1 MRKNDQGRAPIDPGR
16 PARHIPAM
24 ASPNQ
29 QQLAAAASLDTAIGF
44 ALPARHARGRL
55 VRLGPV
61 LEEILS
67 AHDYPAP
74 VARVL
79 GEALVLTALLG
90 ATLKDAGGQLT
101 LQAQT
106 ESGIVDLLVADY
118 RGGELRG
125 YVRFDRERLA
135 RAAGRQPSLD
145 ALFGKGYLAIT
156 FDQAVSNERYQGI
169 VPLEGDSLAEAAEH
183 FFCQSEQIPSLVRI
197 AVDDSGRIAGG
208 ILLQHLPEGE
218 EGRERLHT
226 RLDHPEWDHVRIL
239 GETVRAGELTDPALP
254 LEDLLWRLFHDEEEV
269 RLLSADAAG
278 PRLPLQR
285 GAYPLGPR
293 PIRARRAG
301 RNGRRGGQYR
311 RRLRIL
317 LAEFSSFETATWTR
331 EGCVHCG
338 RRNIAALFR
347 ETGSRR
353 LLPPS
358 GVVMR
363 RLSSLAGRCRR
374 RLWSCSRPGRA
385 SPSRAAR
392 DRC

>member
-1 MRKNDQGRAPIDPGR
+1 
-16 PARHIPAM
+16 M

-29 QQLAAAASLDTAIGF
+29 QPLAAAASLDSAIGF

-55 VRLGPV
+55 VRLGPA

-67 AHDYPAP
+67 AHAYPAP

-106 ESGIVDLLVADY
+106 ENGIVDLLVADY
-118 RGGELRG
+118 RGGDVRG
-125 YVRFDRERLA
+125 YVRFDAERLA
-135 RAAGRQPSLD
+135 AEPGVHPSLE

-169 VPLEGDSLAEAAEH
+169 VPLEGESLAEAAEH
-183 FFCQSEQIPSLVRI
+183 FFIQSEQIPSLVRI
-197 AVDDSGRIAGG
+197 AVGDSGRIAGG

-269 RLLSADAAG
+269 LLLSATPLKSECRCNEAHIRSVLARFPADERAAMADEDG
-278 PRLPLQR
+278 MI
-285 GAYPLGPR
+285 GVDCEFCSTT
-293 PIRARRAG
+293 
-301 RNGRRGGQYR
+301 YR
-311 RRLRIL
+311 IP
-317 LAEFSSFETATWTR
+317 LAELD
-331 EGCVHCG
+331 G
-338 RRNIAALFR
+338 
-347 ETGSRR
+347 
-353 LLPPS
+353 
-358 GVVMR
+358 
-363 RLSSLAGRCRR
+363 
-374 RLWSCSRPGRA
+374 
-385 SPSRAAR
+385 
-392 DRC
+392 